1 MNYSLGIDFGT
12 SGARAIVIDQ
22 HDSVL
27 AEESCAL
34 SEMSPAERTGHWQN
48 TLWELIGGISADVR
62 SHLKAIAI
70 NGTSSTILLCSADGT
85 PLYPPQMYND
95 TCDPASLELL
105 ATLAPAGHPVLSA
118 SSSLAKLLGM
128 SRSVDMAPV
137 RYLMHQADWLA
148 GLLHGRWGLSDEHNS
163 LKLGYDPA
171 MTVAC
176 CPKDIGRSS
185 SIAAY
190 PDWFQQPPLN
200 QLLPLLPQ
208 VLKPG
213 SRIATIQAHLVDR
226 FGIPSECQIC
236 AGTTDSIAAFI
247 ASGADQPGMAVTSLG
262 STLVLKLLSPTRIDQ
277 ADYGIYSHR
286 FGNYWLVGGAS
297 NTGGAV
303 LQSFFSTAELVE
315 LSQQIDPSQP
325 SPLNY
330 YPLLKPGERFPLND
344 PHMQPRLTPRPE
356 DPAEFL
362 QGLLESLARIEAQ
375 GYHLLQAHGA
385 PSLQTVYTAGGGAQN
400 SVWQTIR
407 QRHLQVP
414 VYAAQHQQAAY
425 GSARLAAQGSPL

>member
-1 MNYSLGIDFGT
+1 MGQAIPTAYSLGIDFGT
-12 SGARAIVIDQ
+12 SGARAIAIDPQ
-22 HDSVL
+22 NNIV
-27 AEESCAL
+27 AEASCFFPPMPPDQRA
-34 SEMSPAERTGHWQN
+34 TCWQA
-48 TLWELIGGISADVR
+48 TLWELIGNISATIR
-62 SHLKAIAI
+62 AHLQAIVI
-70 NGTSSTILLCSADGT
+70 DGTSSTILLCGTDGT

-95 TCDPASLELL
+95 TCDPSSLELL
-105 ATLAPAGHPVLSA
+105 TTLAPAGHPVLSA

-128 SRSVDMAPV
+128 SRTVDMTPV

-148 GLLHGRWGLSDEHNS
+148 GLLHGHWGLSDEHNS

-171 MTVAC
+171 
-176 CPKDIGRSS
+176 
-185 SIAAY
+185 IATY

-213 SRIATIQAHLVDR
+213 ARIGPIQAHLADR
-226 FGIPSECQIC
+226 FGIPSECHIC

-247 ASGADQPGMAVTSLG
+247 ASGANQPGIAVTSLG
-262 STLVLKLLSPTRIDQ
+262 STLVLKLLSPTRVDQ

-286 FGNYWLVGGAS
+286 LGNYWLVGGAS

-315 LSQQIDPSQP
+315 LSQQINPNQP
-325 SPLNY
+325 SPLDY
-330 YPLLKPGERFPLND
+330 YPLLKPGERFPFND
-344 PHMQPRLTPRPE
+344 PHLQPRLTPRPGN
-356 DPAEFL
+356 PVAFL
-362 QGLLESLARIEAQ
+362 QGLLDSLARIETQ
-375 GYHLLQAHGA
+375 GYHLLEAQGA
-385 PSLQTVYTAGGGAQN
+385 PRLKAVYTAGGGAQN
-400 SVWQTIR
+400 TVWQAIR
-407 QRHLQVP
+407 HRHLQVP

>member
-1 MNYSLGIDFGT
+1 MDYSLGIDFGT

-22 HDSVL
+22 HDILLTEKSRTFPSVGS
-27 AEESCAL
+27 EEWANCW
-34 SEMSPAERTGHWQN
+34 ER
-48 TLWELIGGISADVR
+48 TLWELISEIPEGTR
-62 SHLKAIAI
+62 SHLQAIAI
-70 NGTSSTILLCSADGT
+70 NGTSSTILLCDADGT

-95 TCDPASLELL
+95 TCDPDSLELL
-105 ATLAPAGHPVLSA
+105 TTLAPVGHPVLSA

-128 SRSVDMAPV
+128 SRMVDMTAV

-148 GLLHGRWGLSDEHNS
+148 WLLQGRLGLSDDHNS
-163 LKLGYDPA
+163 LKLGYDPE
-171 MTVAC
+171 
-176 CPKDIGRSS
+176 
-185 SIAAY
+185 IAAY
-190 PDWFQQPPLN
+190 PNWFQQPPLR

-213 SRIATIQAHLVDR
+213 SNIGPIQPHLADR

-247 ASGADQPGMAVTSLG
+247 ASGANQPGMAVTSLG
-262 STLVLKLLSPTRIDQ
+262 STLVLKLLSLTRVDV

-286 FGNYWLVGGAS
+286 LGDYWLVGGAS

-315 LSQQIDPSQP
+315 LSQHIDPNQP
-325 SPLNY
+325 SPLIY
-330 YPLLKPGERFPLND
+330 YPLLQPGERFPIND
-344 PHMQPRLTPRPE
+344 PHMQPQLTPRP
-356 DPAEFL
+356 DNSVEFL

-385 PSLQTVYTAGGGAQN
+385 PPLRAVYTAGGGAQN

-407 QRHLQVP
+407 QRHLQAPCYV
-414 VYAAQHQQAAY
+414 AQHQQAAY
-425 GSARLAAQGSPL
+425 GTALLAAHGSPL

>member
-1 MNYSLGIDFGT
+1 MDYSLGIDFGT

-22 HDSVL
+22 HDQVL
-27 AEESCAL
+27 AEESRAFPV
-34 SEMSPAERTGHWQN
+34 MSPEERPGHWRN
-48 TLWELIGGISADVR
+48 TLWELIGGISTDVR
-62 SHLKAIAI
+62 SHLQAIAI
-70 NGTSSTILLCSADGT
+70 NGTSSTILLCDAGGM

-105 ATLAPAGHPVLSA
+105 TTLVPSGHPVLSA

-128 SRSVDMAPV
+128 SRMVDMTAV

-148 GLLHGRWGLSDEHNS
+148 WLLQGRLGLSDDHNS
-163 LKLGYDPA
+163 LKLGYDPE
-171 MTVAC
+171 
-176 CPKDIGRSS
+176 
-185 SIAAY
+185 IAAY
-190 PDWFQQPPLN
+190 PNWFQQPPLR

-213 SRIATIQAHLVDR
+213 SNIGPIQPHLADR

-262 STLVLKLLSPTRIDQ
+262 STLVLKLLSPTRIDL

-286 FGNYWLVGGAS
+286 LGDYWLVGGAS

-315 LSQQIDPSQP
+315 LSQHIDPNQP
-325 SPLNY
+325 SPLIY
-330 YPLLKPGERFPLND
+330 YPLLQPGERFPIND
-344 PHMQPRLTPRPE
+344 PHMQPQLTPRP
-356 DPAEFL
+356 DNPVEFL

-385 PSLQTVYTAGGGAQN
+385 PPLKAVYTAGGGAQN

-407 QRHLQVP
+407 QRYLQVP
-414 VYAAQHQQAAY
+414 CYAAQHQQAAY
-425 GSARLAAQGSPL
+425 GTALLAAHGSPL